1 MPAPKTKTP
10 NIKQLTSDLSLLK
23 KIAYRLWHYRQGTVI
38 TDAHKTWCE
47 ITQEVLALAGRLHT
61 RFYTSYKP
69 PLNDFLSVLRCFFD
83 DIFQKSAS

>member
-38 TDAHKTWCE
+38 TDAHKTRCE
-47 ITQEVLALAGRLHT
+47 ITQEVLALAGRLLEDVVKEAPKNREEVVKR
-61 RFYTSYKP
+61 RF
-69 PLNDFLSVLRCFFD
+69 V
-83 DIFQKSAS
+83 